1 MIALYDS
8 DFSREL
14 SDELKAEGIRLVPIY
29 TQNAHGRAVYLPG
42 PMKLL
47 RNFPFCRI
55 LFSILR
61 FYLLFACFLHS
72 GCYNMKLR
80 SASGQD

>member
-1 MIALYDS
+1 MPPRPAGRMIALYDS

-47 RNFPFCRI
+47 RDFPFCRI
-55 LFSILR
+55 PLPFQHFTFLLA
-61 FYLLFACFLHS
+61 FYLLFT
-72 GCYNMKLR
+72 LR
-80 SASGQD
+80 VL